1 MPIYEYVCSSCGYRF
16 EKLVRS
22 IGAGEPK
29 TRCPRCHKDNAQRA
43 VSSFAVGGGA
53 LPDLPVK
60 PAPAGS
66 S

>member
-22 IGAGEPK
+22 ISAGEPK
-29 TRCPRCHKDNAQRA
+29 ARCPQCHKDNAQRA

-53 LPDLPVK
+53 SSSLPVES
-60 PAPAGS
+60 APVGGS
-66 S
+66 

>member
-22 IGAGEPK
+22 MGAGEPK
-29 TRCPRCHKDNAQRA
+29 MRCPQCHKDNAQRA

-53 LPDLPVK
+53 LPGSPVE
-60 PAPAGS
+60 PAPVSGG
-66 S
+66 